1 MKILLSGKHCA
12 QENIVL
18 RKTLR
23 LMKILSFGKY
33 WAQEIIALR
42 KTKKIRSKPII
53 SILEAYQAFSKKEVQ
68 NTGKQKTNTSKHLK
82 KKQESKYLARCENNY
97 KHP

>member
-1 MKILLSGKHCA
+1 MKILC
-12 QENIVL
+12 
-18 RKTLR
+18 
-23 LMKILSFGKY
+23 FGKY

-82 KKQESKYLARCENNY
+82 KNKSQNTWPGVKTTINTHSVNY
-97 KHP
+97 T